1 MIYAMFLCNFTFRIN
16 PYTAPQRV
24 CSAAST
30 RPSIP
35 PGRPGTG
42 KTRFVHQLAEALG
55 LPLVEVRL
63 PRSPDE
69 DPILK
74 RLGPQDFLTALSLF
88 PTRDN
93 NDPCEAVG
101 VLACAM
107 FEAEVLNPIIFVEEA
122 GETLNQPHHA
132 TLLKDVLD
140 PDNLVLRLRSLDGLQ
155 LDFSPSTVI
164 FANNAPLTDA
174 VLHTKLKQVIVARLT
189 EAQKAQILAD
199 TLRGEVHG
207 NNARLRTELRRK
219 LEHAMGRLAPLLL
232 DADASHDVPGARHLI
247 RSSSR
252 THQVRGG
259 ATDHRRQCSS
269 QPCTEADRG
278 LVQASARQRHHRY
291 PR

>member
-1 MIYAMFLCNFTFRIN
+1 
-16 PYTAPQRV
+16 V
-24 CSAAST
+24 
-30 RPSIP
+30 
-35 PGRPGTG
+35 
-42 KTRFVHQLAEALG
+42 
-55 LPLVEVRL
+55 
-63 PRSPDE
+63 
-69 DPILK
+69 
-74 RLGPQDFLTALSLF
+74 F

-122 GETLNQPHHA
+122 GETLNQPHYA

-189 EAQKAQILAD
+189 QAQKAQILAD

-252 THQVRGG
+252 THQVRSG

-269 QPCTEADRG
+269 RPCTEADRG
-278 LVQASARQRHHRY
+278 LVQPARGNAITATPGKLNGVVNFLDNRYQPHADIKPIHQRFIRPQPRTTKLLTSAMYGLAITGVIACSLLR
-291 PR
+291 